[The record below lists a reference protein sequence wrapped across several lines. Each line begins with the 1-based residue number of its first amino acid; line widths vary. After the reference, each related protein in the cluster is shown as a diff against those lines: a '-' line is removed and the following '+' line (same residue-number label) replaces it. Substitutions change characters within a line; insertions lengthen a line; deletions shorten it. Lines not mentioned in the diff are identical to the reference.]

1 MKVTIADDIRGVF
14 DILNGWAPT
23 VIAGGC
29 LRDMIHGVKFK
40 DVDFIIEGK
49 PDPIATN
56 PDEILEGYWSGG
68 YYGDAGCESIIDVF
82 KGVTKTGTEYDVI
95 CVKRTYK
102 DHIDNFDFGINQVW
116 WDGQLHVTK
125 KFVSDH
131 LTETLNFT
139 KPEYD
144 IRNTRNRGIRIAT
157 KLGFTF
163 QGVKY
168 EKPKEMDNP
177 CREVLADNPLRQ
189 YMQHREWSFWDMEP
203 GNVVHNPRPIGQP
216 IFAGDRFDQRF
227 VADDAFMQQLHRMMN
242 YQNEAQRL
250 ANQHMVDAQVVLNGE
265 RYRDWRNQ
273 QAVDRMNRVRQEQQ
287 ERARNAAEVFR
298 RMYGP

>member
-68 YYGDAGCESIIDVF
+68 YYGDAGCENIIDVF
-82 KGVTKTGTEYDVI
+82 KGVTKDGTNYDVI
-95 CVKRTYK
+95 CVKSKYK

-125 KFVSDH
+125 KFVADH

-144 IRNTRNRGIRIAT
+144 IRTTRNRGVRIAS

-168 EKPKEMDNP
+168 EKPKPKEDQTLTYGYV
-177 CREVLADNPLRQ
+177 RDVTR
-189 YMQHREWSFWDMEP
+189 YMQQNTIRTPVYEFDWGFAENRVAQHNAADQARAEYWRQQAVVDMQAIAEW
-203 GNVVHNPRPIGQP
+203 HT
-216 IFAGDRFDQRF
+216 
-227 VADDAFMQQLHRMMN
+227 QQM
-242 YQNEAQRL
+242 
-250 ANQHMVDAQVVLNGE
+250 AQVRRPARIEEHNQRQDPGG
-265 RYRDWRNQ
+265 YRDWMGQ
-273 QAVDRMNRVRQEQQ
+273 QAIDRMNQARQEHQERVR
-287 ERARNAAEVFR
+287 RMAENYRGVWQR
-298 RMYGP
+298 